1 MFTLKNRASKVA
13 LSLLAS
19 ITCLLSCSRTIQ
31 TEDPNTVNASN
42 IQLPFDFNNPFGFPA
57 KQDVTD
63 PNAPTPPMAQ
73 DQFMWGVSS
82 AGYQCEGNDN
92 SSSWYF
98 WDISGKTEDRNLNSV
113 DFYNRYKEDIKLAKD
128 MGVNAFR
135 LSIEW
140 SRIEPRKGV
149 FDPAGIAFYHNVIN
163 EIKAQGMVPMVTLI
177 HFNYPQWI
185 LDDLQGSRK
194 GLDNPDFINYFLRYT
209 DLVVREFGNDVKY
222 WVTFNE
228 PNIWVPGGHIL
239 GQMPPGKK
247 NPLSVV
253 RATWNLLKAHSKAY
267 DLIHY
272 LDNDAMVSSN
282 MFYLLPKPFGSPTQP
297 PADGQDPDAKIL
309 TESNIMD
316 TDWFYEG
323 LNTGKVAVNKKIF
336 VDVVSASQKVPD
348 DVKTLESELK
358 SEVNVIPSNPSI
370 KLDSGVSWLKKFDY
384 VAFDYYYRF
393 RNVNQVINLKKPWL
407 MELYPKG
414 LYDAIMY
421 YHKKYGKP
429 IVIAENGIAT
439 EDLEPRKDGW
449 TREAAI
455 VEHVK
460 YMKQAM
466 SEGAN
471 VLGYFHWSITDNYE
485 WGTFKPRFGLYS
497 INALKDPSYQRIKT
511 PAVDVYAE
519 VIKNNG
525 VTRTL
530 LGAYRAPSASK

>member
-1 MFTLKNRASKVA
+1 
-13 LSLLAS
+13 
-19 ITCLLSCSRTIQ
+19 
-31 TEDPNTVNASN
+31 
-42 IQLPFDFNNPFGFPA
+42 
-57 KQDVTD
+57 
-63 PNAPTPPMAQ
+63 
-73 DQFMWGVSS
+73 
-82 AGYQCEGNDN
+82 
-92 SSSWYF
+92 
-98 WDISGKTEDRNLNSV
+98 
-113 DFYNRYKEDIKLAKD
+113 
-128 MGVNAFR
+128 
-135 LSIEW
+135 
-140 SRIEPRKGV
+140 
-149 FDPAGIAFYHNVIN
+149 
-163 EIKAQGMVPMVTLI
+163 
-177 HFNYPQWI
+177 
-185 LDDLQGSRK
+185 
-194 GLDNPDFINYFLRYT
+194 
-209 DLVVREFGNDVKY
+209 
-222 WVTFNE
+222 
-228 PNIWVPGGHIL
+228 
-239 GQMPPGKK
+239 
-247 NPLSVV
+247 
-253 RATWNLLKAHSKAY
+253 
-267 DLIHY
+267 
-272 LDNDAMVSSN
+272 
-282 MFYLLPKPFGSPTQP
+282 MFYLLPKPFGSPSQP
-297 PADGQDPDAKIL
+297 PVDGQDPDAKIL

-336 VDVVSASQKVPD
+336 VDVVSASQKVPNE
-348 DVKTLESELK
+348 VKTLESELK
-358 SEVNVIPSNPSI
+358 SEINVIPSNPSI
-370 KLDSGVSWLKKFDY
+370 KLDSGVGWLKKFDY

-414 LYDAIMY
+414 LYDAIMH